1 MTGKAHRSLPF
12 QRWLAAA
19 AGVALL
25 AAVPGA
31 GAALSGASLRDAEN
45 IVHMLDYVGVDYPEF
60 VRDGQVR
67 DEAEYQE
74 QLEFAGQ
81 VLALL
86 ETLPQAPQRADLLAQ
101 AAELK
106 RRIEAK
112 APGEEISRR
121 ASALRWA
128 VIDAYD
134 LTVTPKRVP
143 DLSGAG
149 ALYAEHCA
157 GCHGIQGRGDGPAAA
172 GMDPPPS
179 DFHDQ
184 ARMASRSVYGLYSTI
199 TLGVAGT
206 AMASFRH
213 LSEEDRWALAFYVA
227 GMGIDPALA
236 EKGAALWKRGAG
248 RDVFAGL
255 KPLATLTRK
264 EVAEKHGED
273 AATVMAWLAA
283 HPEVLEPAGG
293 SPIAESRRLLAES
306 VDAYRRGDR
315 GEALRLAVTAYL
327 EGFELAEASL
337 DTVASDLRVEVEN
350 AMMAYRGLLRA
361 GAPLPDVERRA
372 AEIDALLLQ
381 AQERLGGDGLSPTA
395 AAVSAFVILLRE
407 GLEAIL
413 VLAAVIAFLV
423 KAERRDLLKYVH
435 AGWIGALFL
444 GVATWAAASH
454 LVRVSG
460 AGRELT
466 EGITALLAA
475 AILLYVGFW
484 LHGKSHAQAWRAF
497 IAQRLRG
504 ALSRGTMS
512 ALVAVSFLAV
522 YREVFETVLFYQAL
536 WAQTGHTGGGSIL
549 MGFFG
554 AAIALV
560 VICWAVFRY
569 GIRLPIGPFFTVSAI
584 LLALLAVVF
593 VGQGVAALQEAGTLP
608 ADLVAF
614 PRVPVLGIYPT
625 VQTLT
630 AQAVAL
636 LLVIAGFVWT
646 QRAARK
652 PQGKTPAGA

>member
-1 MTGKAHRSLPF
+1 MSKRSGSALGF
-12 QRWLAAA
+12 WLAAVFA
-19 AGVALL
+19 AALI
-25 AAVPGA
+25 AAMEA
-31 GAALSGASLRDAEN
+31 RAALSEANLRDAQS
-45 IVHMLDYVGVDYPEF
+45 IVHMLDYVSVDYPEF
-60 VRDGQVR
+60 VRDGQVL
-67 DEAEYQE
+67 DEAEYRE

-86 ETLPQAPQRADLLAQ
+86 QTLPPPPQQADLLAQ

-106 RRIEAK
+106 RRIEGK
-112 APGEEISRR
+112 APGEEIARL

-128 VIDAYD
+128 VIDAYN
-134 LTVTPKRVP
+134 LAVTPKRAP
-143 DLSGAG
+143 DLSRART
-149 ALYAEHCA
+149 LYAEHCA
-157 GCHGIQGRGDGPAAA
+157 GCHGAQGRGDGPAAL

-184 ARMASRSVYGLYSTI
+184 TRMASRSVYGLYSTI

-206 AMASFRH
+206 PMTSFRH

-227 GMGIDPALA
+227 GIGIDPALA
-236 EKGAALWKRGAG
+236 EKGAALWKEGVG

-273 AATVMAWLAA
+273 AAAVMAWLAA
-283 HPEVLEPAGG
+283 HPEALDPAAG

-315 GEALRLAVTAYL
+315 AEAQRLAVAAYL
-327 EGFELAEASL
+327 EGFELAEAGL
-337 DTVASDLRVEVEN
+337 DTVARNLRIEVEA
-350 AMMAYRGLLRA
+350 AMMAYRGLLRS
-361 GAPLPDVERRA
+361 GATVAEVESKAAAIDVLLARA
-372 AEIDALLLQ
+372 EELF
-381 AQERLGGDGLSPTA
+381 GGEALSPSA

-435 AGWIGALFL
+435 AGWTGALLL
-444 GVATWAAASH
+444 GLATWVVASH
-454 LVRVSG
+454 LVSVSG

-475 AILLYVGFW
+475 AILIYVGFW
-484 LHGKSHAQAWRAF
+484 LHGKSHAQAWKAF
-497 IAQRLRG
+497 IEQRLKG
-504 ALSRGTMS
+504 ALSRGTVS

-536 WAQTGHTGGGSIL
+536 WTQTGDTGGGSIL
-549 MGFFG
+549 VGFLGG
-554 AAIALV
+554 AAALV
-560 VICWAVFRY
+560 VISWGIFRY
-569 GIRLPIGPFFTVSAI
+569 GLRLPIGPFFTVSSV
-584 LLALLAVVF
+584 LVALLAVVF
-593 VGQGVAALQEAGTLP
+593 VGQGVAALQEAGRLP
-608 ADLVAF
+608 ADLVVF

-625 VQTLT
+625 VQTLL
-630 AQAVAL
+630 AQAIVLA
-636 LLVIAGFVWT
+636 LVIAGFAWNRSSAGRT
-646 QRAARK
+646 
-652 PQGKTPAGA
+652 PKTTA